1 MVVVLKTSTVKAN
14 SVSSRN
20 GWAAFMAI
28 EFHKNRAVWLLLSVA
43 IIVLDYATKYVASTS
58 LDYGQSIAVMP
69 MFNWTLLHNY
79 GAAFS
84 FLSDQG
90 GWQRWFFAGVAFL
103 VSGGLLGWL
112 LLSKQVSTWERLA
125 IALVLGG
132 ALGNLYERMAYG
144 YVIDFIH
151 VYYDVYHFPAFNLAD
166 TAISIG
172 AAILVIDSLFLTRR
186 TQ

>member
-1 MVVVLKTSTVKAN
+1 
-14 SVSSRN
+14 
-20 GWAAFMAI
+20 
-28 EFHKNRAVWLLLSVA
+28 
-43 IIVLDYATKYVASTS
+43 
-58 LDYGQSIAVMP
+58 MP

-90 GWQRWFFAGVAFL
+90 GWQRWFFAGIAFL

-132 ALGNLYERMAYG
+132 ALGNLYDRMAYG